1 MQTFS
6 FPARETTHTHK
17 KNLKNGFFLIS
28 VVNLSIQKKKVGEDL
43 SQANK
48 NKLLPLFIE
57 KIMPWDFVFPRRT
70 TKKKKKI
77 IKKLSGLVY
86 FLQENT
92 VNICLFCKAYQ

>member
-6 FPARETTHTHK
+6 FPARETTHTQK

-48 NKLLPLFIE
+48 NRLLPLFIE
-57 KIMPWDFVFPRRT
+57 KIIPWDFVFPRRT
-70 TKKKKKI
+70 TKKKKI

-86 FLQENT
+86 FLEENT
-92 VNICLFCKAYQ
+92 VNICLFCKAHQ

>member
-6 FPARETTHTHK
+6 FPARETTHTQK

-48 NKLLPLFIE
+48 NRLLPLFIE
-57 KIMPWDFVFPRRT
+57 KIIPWDFVFPRIT
-70 TKKKKKI
+70 TKKKKNHKEALW
-77 IKKLSGLVY
+77 LS
-86 FLQENT
+86 
-92 VNICLFCKAYQ
+92 LFPRGKYC

>member
-6 FPARETTHTHK
+6 FPARETTHTK
-17 KNLKNGFFLIS
+17 KRIKNGLFLIF

-57 KIMPWDFVFPRRT
+57 KIIPWDFVFPQRT
-70 TKKKKKI
+70 T
-77 IKKLSGLVY
+77 
-86 FLQENT
+86 
-92 VNICLFCKAYQ
+92 